1 MAIKVTSL
9 TEQEISEIGEAFA
22 YYNYAEGE
30 YGMSALYKSKEDV
43 KKYICGYARAML
55 KAGFLY
61 STSEEHEAFIA
72 FKSSK
77 ESLGFGAVSELI
89 KAVIRTMRFR
99 DMIKLVKLAKKGG
112 ESYEDSL
119 KKAKKPYVFVG
130 MLVVRQK
137 YQGQGYMR
145 KVLDIAYEE
154 GKKLGCPVLLDTDAA
169 LKRDKYVHLGMKNVR
184 TRKFDEGIVLY
195 ELAKED

>member
-43 KKYICGYARAML
+43 KEYICGYARAML

-119 KKAKKPYVFVG
+119 KKLKSRMYSWECWWFARNIRVRAICARCLISPMRRAKSS
-130 MLVVRQK
+130 
-137 YQGQGYMR
+137 
-145 KVLDIAYEE
+145 
-154 GKKLGCPVLLDTDAA
+154 AA
-169 LKRDKYVHLGMKNVR
+169 RFSLIPMPP
-184 TRKFDEGIVLY
+184 
-195 ELAKED
+195 